1 MKQRRTSLK
10 DLADKLGVSIATVSR
25 ALRNSHEVGEE
36 MTQKVKKLAKE
47 LNYRP
52 NPFAQSLRKE
62 APRVIGVIVPNLV
75 THYYAAVLDGIE
87 DYASKLGYSVISS
100 NSHEDHER
108 EAQALDNFL
117 NMHVEGIIA
126 CLAQDT
132 TDYSHFEQLHKM
144 GVPLVFFARCCLEDM
159 FSQVVGN
166 GDVAAQE
173 ATQHMIETGSRRVAF
188 IGGPNH
194 LDMVRRRKH
203 GYLEALREN
212 RIPIDRDLVVCDKI
226 DFDVARNAT
235 LRLLEGE
242 NPPDAILA
250 FNDIITYA
258 AFDAIKSKGL
268 RIPEDVAI
276 IGFTDGDTAAFVTP
290 RLTAIMDQ
298 AHVQGTKACQLL
310 MKSINEIEFEEH
322 FVLLFLHLPEMRIG
336 KHFRLSQQRIGGNIL
351 SYPKLWRSWSKLM
364 LTIFPWLVHSCF
376 RRYGITRLFYLF
388 RHGKIVIWRFF
399 LVNNSRINILR
410 SRSAIELSHLRIILI
425 PCLSPYPRNS
435 KPYQQGEGCSQTKR

>member
-1 MKQRRTSLK
+1 
-10 DLADKLGVSIATVSR
+10 
-25 ALRNSHEVGEE
+25 
-36 MTQKVKKLAKE
+36 MTQKVKQLAKE

-87 DYASKLGYSVISS
+87 DYASKLGYSVISA

-132 TDYSHFEQLHKM
+132 TDYSHFEQLHEM

-290 RLTAIMDQ
+290 RLSAIMDQ

-310 MKSINEIEFEEH
+310 MKSINGDEKIYKE
-322 FVLLFLHLPEMRIG
+322 VVPM
-336 KHFRLSQQRIGGNIL
+336 IL
-351 SYPKLWRSWSKLM
+351 KIRESSEKN
-364 LTIFPWLVHSCF
+364 LV
-376 RRYGITRLFYLF
+376 
-388 RHGKIVIWRFF
+388 K
-399 LVNNSRINILR
+399 
-410 SRSAIELSHLRIILI
+410 
-425 PCLSPYPRNS
+425 
-435 KPYQQGEGCSQTKR
+435 K

>member
-36 MTQKVKKLAKE
+36 MTRKVKQLAKE

-87 DYASKLGYSVISS
+87 DYASKLGYSVISA

-290 RLTAIMDQ
+290 RLTAIADQ
-298 AHVQGTKACQLL
+298 AHVQGTKACRLL
-310 MKSINEIEFEEH
+310 MKSINGDEKIYKE
-322 FVLLFLHLPEMRIG
+322 VVPM
-336 KHFRLSQQRIGGNIL
+336 IL
-351 SYPKLWRSWSKLM
+351 KIRESSEKN
-364 LTIFPWLVHSCF
+364 LV
-376 RRYGITRLFYLF
+376 
-388 RHGKIVIWRFF
+388 K
-399 LVNNSRINILR
+399 
-410 SRSAIELSHLRIILI
+410 
-425 PCLSPYPRNS
+425 
-435 KPYQQGEGCSQTKR
+435 K

>member
-36 MTQKVKKLAKE
+36 MTRKVKQLAKE

-132 TDYSHFEQLHKM
+132 TDYSHFEQLHEM

-226 DFDVARNAT
+226 DFDVARKAT
-235 LRLLEGE
+235 LRLLEDE

-290 RLTAIMDQ
+290 RLSAIMDQ

-310 MKSINEIEFEEH
+310 MKSINGDEKIYKE
-322 FVLLFLHLPEMRIG
+322 VVPM
-336 KHFRLSQQRIGGNIL
+336 IL
-351 SYPKLWRSWSKLM
+351 KIRESSEKN
-364 LTIFPWLVHSCF
+364 LV
-376 RRYGITRLFYLF
+376 
-388 RHGKIVIWRFF
+388 K
-399 LVNNSRINILR
+399 
-410 SRSAIELSHLRIILI
+410 
-425 PCLSPYPRNS
+425 
-435 KPYQQGEGCSQTKR
+435 K

>member
-36 MTQKVKKLAKE
+36 MTQKVKQLAKE

-87 DYASKLGYSVISS
+87 DYASKLGYSVISA

-132 TDYSHFEQLHKM
+132 TDYSHFEQLHEM

-290 RLTAIMDQ
+290 RLSAIIDQ

-310 MKSINEIEFEEH
+310 MKSINGDEKIYKE
-322 FVLLFLHLPEMRIG
+322 VVPM
-336 KHFRLSQQRIGGNIL
+336 IL
-351 SYPKLWRSWSKLM
+351 KIRESSEKN
-364 LTIFPWLVHSCF
+364 LV
-376 RRYGITRLFYLF
+376 
-388 RHGKIVIWRFF
+388 K
-399 LVNNSRINILR
+399 
-410 SRSAIELSHLRIILI
+410 
-425 PCLSPYPRNS
+425 
-435 KPYQQGEGCSQTKR
+435 K

>member
-36 MTQKVKKLAKE
+36 MTQKVKQLAKE

-87 DYASKLGYSVISS
+87 DYASKLGYSVISA
-100 NSHEDHER
+100 NSHENHER

-212 RIPIDRDLVVCDKI
+212 RIPIDRNLVVCDKI

-310 MKSINEIEFEEH
+310 MKSINGDEKIYKE
-322 FVLLFLHLPEMRIG
+322 VVPM
-336 KHFRLSQQRIGGNIL
+336 IL
-351 SYPKLWRSWSKLM
+351 KIRESSEKN
-364 LTIFPWLVHSCF
+364 LV
-376 RRYGITRLFYLF
+376 
-388 RHGKIVIWRFF
+388 K
-399 LVNNSRINILR
+399 
-410 SRSAIELSHLRIILI
+410 
-425 PCLSPYPRNS
+425 
-435 KPYQQGEGCSQTKR
+435 K

>member
-36 MTQKVKKLAKE
+36 MTQKVKQLAKE

-87 DYASKLGYSVISS
+87 DYASKLGYSVISA

-310 MKSINEIEFEEH
+310 MKSINGDEKIYKE
-322 FVLLFLHLPEMRIG
+322 VVPM
-336 KHFRLSQQRIGGNIL
+336 IL
-351 SYPKLWRSWSKLM
+351 
-364 LTIFPWLVHSCF
+364 
-376 RRYGITRLFYLF
+376 
-388 RHGKIVIWRFF
+388 KIRESSEKI
-399 LVNNSRINILR
+399 
-410 SRSAIELSHLRIILI
+410 
-425 PCLSPYPRNS
+425 
-435 KPYQQGEGCSQTKR
+435 Q

>member
-1 MKQRRTSLK
+1 
-10 DLADKLGVSIATVSR
+10 
-25 ALRNSHEVGEE
+25 
-36 MTQKVKKLAKE
+36 MTQKVKQLAKE

-132 TDYSHFEQLHKM
+132 TDYSHFEQLHEM

-310 MKSINEIEFEEH
+310 MKSINGDEKIYKE
-322 FVLLFLHLPEMRIG
+322 VVPM
-336 KHFRLSQQRIGGNIL
+336 IL
-351 SYPKLWRSWSKLM
+351 KIRESSEKN
-364 LTIFPWLVHSCF
+364 LV
-376 RRYGITRLFYLF
+376 
-388 RHGKIVIWRFF
+388 K
-399 LVNNSRINILR
+399 N
-410 SRSAIELSHLRIILI
+410 
-425 PCLSPYPRNS
+425 P
-435 KPYQQGEGCSQTKR
+435 

>member
-36 MTQKVKKLAKE
+36 MTRKVKQLAKE

-87 DYASKLGYSVISS
+87 DYASKLGYSVISA

-212 RIPIDRDLVVCDKI
+212 RIPIDRNLVVCDKI

-290 RLTAIMDQ
+290 RLSAIMDQ

-310 MKSINEIEFEEH
+310 MKSINGDEKIYKE
-322 FVLLFLHLPEMRIG
+322 VVPM
-336 KHFRLSQQRIGGNIL
+336 IL
-351 SYPKLWRSWSKLM
+351 KIRESSEKN
-364 LTIFPWLVHSCF
+364 LV
-376 RRYGITRLFYLF
+376 
-388 RHGKIVIWRFF
+388 K
-399 LVNNSRINILR
+399 
-410 SRSAIELSHLRIILI
+410 
-425 PCLSPYPRNS
+425 
-435 KPYQQGEGCSQTKR
+435 K

>member
-36 MTQKVKKLAKE
+36 MTQKVKQLAKE

-87 DYASKLGYSVISS
+87 DYASKLGYSVISA
-100 NSHEDHER
+100 NSHENHER

-290 RLTAIMDQ
+290 RLSAIMDQ

-310 MKSINEIEFEEH
+310 MKSINGDEKIYKE
-322 FVLLFLHLPEMRIG
+322 VVPM
-336 KHFRLSQQRIGGNIL
+336 IL
-351 SYPKLWRSWSKLM
+351 KIRESSEKN
-364 LTIFPWLVHSCF
+364 LV
-376 RRYGITRLFYLF
+376 
-388 RHGKIVIWRFF
+388 K
-399 LVNNSRINILR
+399 
-410 SRSAIELSHLRIILI
+410 
-425 PCLSPYPRNS
+425 
-435 KPYQQGEGCSQTKR
+435 K

>member
-36 MTQKVKKLAKE
+36 MTQKVKQLAKE

-132 TDYSHFEQLHKM
+132 TDYSHSEQLHEM

-212 RIPIDRDLVVCDKI
+212 RIPIDRNLVVCDKI

-290 RLTAIMDQ
+290 RLSAIMDQ

-310 MKSINEIEFEEH
+310 MKSINGDEKIYKE
-322 FVLLFLHLPEMRIG
+322 VVPM
-336 KHFRLSQQRIGGNIL
+336 IL
-351 SYPKLWRSWSKLM
+351 
-364 LTIFPWLVHSCF
+364 
-376 RRYGITRLFYLF
+376 
-388 RHGKIVIWRFF
+388 KIRESSEKN
-399 LVNNSRINILR
+399 L
-410 SRSAIELSHLRIILI
+410 E
-425 PCLSPYPRNS
+425 
-435 KPYQQGEGCSQTKR
+435 KK

>member
-36 MTQKVKKLAKE
+36 MTQKVKQLAKE

-52 NPFAQSLRKE
+52 NPFAQSLRKG

-132 TDYSHFEQLHKM
+132 TDYSHFEQLHEM

-166 GDVAAQE
+166 GDVVAQE

-242 NPPDAILA
+242 NPPEAILA

-290 RLTAIMDQ
+290 RLSAIMDQ

-310 MKSINEIEFEEH
+310 MKSINGDEKIYKE
-322 FVLLFLHLPEMRIG
+322 VVPM
-336 KHFRLSQQRIGGNIL
+336 IL
-351 SYPKLWRSWSKLM
+351 KIRESSEKN
-364 LTIFPWLVHSCF
+364 LV
-376 RRYGITRLFYLF
+376 
-388 RHGKIVIWRFF
+388 K
-399 LVNNSRINILR
+399 
-410 SRSAIELSHLRIILI
+410 
-425 PCLSPYPRNS
+425 
-435 KPYQQGEGCSQTKR
+435 K

>member
-25 ALRNSHEVGEE
+25 ALRNSHEAGEE
-36 MTQKVKKLAKE
+36 MTQKVKQLAKE

-132 TDYSHFEQLHKM
+132 TDYSHFEQLHEM

-258 AFDAIKSKGL
+258 ALDAIKSKGL

-290 RLTAIMDQ
+290 RLSAIMDQ

-310 MKSINEIEFEEH
+310 MKSINGDEKIYKE
-322 FVLLFLHLPEMRIG
+322 VVPM
-336 KHFRLSQQRIGGNIL
+336 IL
-351 SYPKLWRSWSKLM
+351 KIRESSEKN
-364 LTIFPWLVHSCF
+364 LV
-376 RRYGITRLFYLF
+376 
-388 RHGKIVIWRFF
+388 K
-399 LVNNSRINILR
+399 
-410 SRSAIELSHLRIILI
+410 
-425 PCLSPYPRNS
+425 
-435 KPYQQGEGCSQTKR
+435 K

>member
-36 MTQKVKKLAKE
+36 MTQKVKQLAKE

-87 DYASKLGYSVISS
+87 DYASKLGYSVISA

-226 DFDVARNAT
+226 DFNVARKAT

-290 RLTAIMDQ
+290 RLSAIMDQ

-310 MKSINEIEFEEH
+310 MKSINGDEKIYKE
-322 FVLLFLHLPEMRIG
+322 VVPM
-336 KHFRLSQQRIGGNIL
+336 IL
-351 SYPKLWRSWSKLM
+351 
-364 LTIFPWLVHSCF
+364 
-376 RRYGITRLFYLF
+376 
-388 RHGKIVIWRFF
+388 KIRESSEKN
-399 LVNNSRINILR
+399 L
-410 SRSAIELSHLRIILI
+410 E
-425 PCLSPYPRNS
+425 
-435 KPYQQGEGCSQTKR
+435 KK

>member
-36 MTQKVKKLAKE
+36 MTQKVKELAKE

-132 TDYSHFEQLHKM
+132 TDYSHFEQLHEM

-310 MKSINEIEFEEH
+310 MKSINGDEKIYKE
-322 FVLLFLHLPEMRIG
+322 VVPM
-336 KHFRLSQQRIGGNIL
+336 IL
-351 SYPKLWRSWSKLM
+351 KIRESSEKN
-364 LTIFPWLVHSCF
+364 LV
-376 RRYGITRLFYLF
+376 
-388 RHGKIVIWRFF
+388 K
-399 LVNNSRINILR
+399 
-410 SRSAIELSHLRIILI
+410 
-425 PCLSPYPRNS
+425 
-435 KPYQQGEGCSQTKR
+435 K

>member
-132 TDYSHFEQLHKM
+132 TDYSHFEQLHEM

-226 DFDVARNAT
+226 DFDVARKAT
-235 LRLLEGE
+235 LQLLEGE

-298 AHVQGTKACQLL
+298 APVQGTKACQLL
-310 MKSINEIEFEEH
+310 MKSINGDEKIYKE
-322 FVLLFLHLPEMRIG
+322 VVPM
-336 KHFRLSQQRIGGNIL
+336 IL
-351 SYPKLWRSWSKLM
+351 KIRESSEKN
-364 LTIFPWLVHSCF
+364 LV
-376 RRYGITRLFYLF
+376 
-388 RHGKIVIWRFF
+388 K
-399 LVNNSRINILR
+399 
-410 SRSAIELSHLRIILI
+410 
-425 PCLSPYPRNS
+425 
-435 KPYQQGEGCSQTKR
+435 K

>member
-36 MTQKVKKLAKE
+36 MTQKVKQLAKE

-132 TDYSHFEQLHKM
+132 TDYSHFEQLHEM

-310 MKSINEIEFEEH
+310 MKSINGDEKIYKE
-322 FVLLFLHLPEMRIG
+322 VVPM
-336 KHFRLSQQRIGGNIL
+336 IL
-351 SYPKLWRSWSKLM
+351 KIRESSEKN
-364 LTIFPWLVHSCF
+364 LV
-376 RRYGITRLFYLF
+376 
-388 RHGKIVIWRFF
+388 K
-399 LVNNSRINILR
+399 
-410 SRSAIELSHLRIILI
+410 
-425 PCLSPYPRNS
+425 
-435 KPYQQGEGCSQTKR
+435 K

>member
-87 DYASKLGYSVISS
+87 DYASKLGYSVISA

-290 RLTAIMDQ
+290 RLSAIMDQ

-310 MKSINEIEFEEH
+310 MKSINGDEKIYKE
-322 FVLLFLHLPEMRIG
+322 VVPM
-336 KHFRLSQQRIGGNIL
+336 IL
-351 SYPKLWRSWSKLM
+351 
-364 LTIFPWLVHSCF
+364 
-376 RRYGITRLFYLF
+376 
-388 RHGKIVIWRFF
+388 KIRESSEKN
-399 LVNNSRINILR
+399 L
-410 SRSAIELSHLRIILI
+410 E
-425 PCLSPYPRNS
+425 
-435 KPYQQGEGCSQTKR
+435 KK

>member
-10 DLADKLGVSIATVSR
+10 DLADQLGVSIATVSR

-36 MTQKVKKLAKE
+36 MTQKVKQLAKE

-87 DYASKLGYSVISS
+87 DYASKLGYSVISA

-212 RIPIDRDLVVCDKI
+212 RIPIDRNLVVCDKI

-268 RIPEDVAI
+268 HIPEDVAI

-310 MKSINEIEFEEH
+310 MKSINGDEKIYKE
-322 FVLLFLHLPEMRIG
+322 VVPM
-336 KHFRLSQQRIGGNIL
+336 IL
-351 SYPKLWRSWSKLM
+351 KIRESSEKN
-364 LTIFPWLVHSCF
+364 LV
-376 RRYGITRLFYLF
+376 
-388 RHGKIVIWRFF
+388 K
-399 LVNNSRINILR
+399 
-410 SRSAIELSHLRIILI
+410 
-425 PCLSPYPRNS
+425 
-435 KPYQQGEGCSQTKR
+435 K